1 MVSVQRVQDALLQAS
16 GPYIRI
22 IAGHVYRRKDKRKTA
37 EAPPPPKLKAK
48 LATAPKK
55 AERKKLDTGD
65 NGESDSDEEDKNR
78 SFTNDT
84 VDSPSNSKGLRQTV
98 EASRR
103 IMEQKIRE
111 FELLFEGARLVRK
124 ATG

>member
-55 AERKKLDTGD
+55 AERKKLDTS
-65 NGESDSDEEDKNR
+65 NNEESDSDEEEKNR
-78 SFTNDT
+78 RFT
-84 VDSPSNSKGLRQTV
+84 SSNSKGLRQTV

-103 IMEQKIRE
+103 FMKRKTRE
-111 FELLFEGARLVRK
+111 FDLLFEGARLVRK
-124 ATG
+124 AIY

>member
-22 IAGHVYRRKDKRKTA
+22 IAGHVYRRKDKRKIA

-48 LATAPKK
+48 LAMAPKK
-55 AERKKLDTGD
+55 AEKKKLDTGD

-78 SFTNDT
+78 SFKN
-84 VDSPSNSKGLRQTV
+84 
-98 EASRR
+98 SRR
-103 IMEQKIRE
+103 IMEQKIQE